1 MPRMEYVEIGQD
13 GRAIRIFRNFK
24 LACGALSYPS
34 RIAHMLRATAV
45 EDIRRQV
52 WERDN
57 KRCTHCG
64 NMVSFENMQMHE
76 RQWRGRGGEISIDN
90 STTLCSDCHQNSDV
104 AGHGKRRVRF
114 GESS

>member
-13 GRAIRIFRNFK
+13 GRAIRIFSNFK
-24 LACGALSYPS
+24 LACQAHSYPS

-64 NMVSFENMQMHE
+64 TMVTWKSMNMHE
-76 RQWRGRGGEISIDN
+76 RIWRGRGGEISLEN
-90 STTLCSDCHQNSDV
+90 SVTLCTNCHHTDDV
-104 AGHGKRRVRF
+104 AGHGMRRPQW
-114 GESS
+114 

>member
-64 NMVSFENMQMHE
+64 TMVRWHIMQLHE
-76 RQWRGRGGEISIDN
+76 RIWRGRGGEVSIDN
-90 STTLCSDCHQNSDV
+90 SVTLCADCHQNSEV
-104 AGHGKRRVRF
+104 AGHGTRQVRW
-114 GESS
+114 SK

>member
-13 GRAIRIFRNFK
+13 SRAIRIFRNFK
-24 LACGALSYPS
+24 LASQAHSYPS
-34 RIAHMLRATAV
+34 RIAHMLRVTAV

-64 NMVSFENMQMHE
+64 NLVSFENMQMHE
-76 RQWRGRGGEISIDN
+76 RQWRGRGGEISLDN
-90 STTLCSDCHQNSDV
+90 CTTLCADCHQNSEV